1 MSSTTQMK
9 STQAIGKKPQL
20 QLGSQGKAVLEL
32 EELLTKLGVYRQPA
46 KGIFNKSVQF
56 AVKLFQFRVFLPPD
70 GIVGPLT
77 WQVLDT
83 ENPVNMPILRFGSSG
98 KAVAN
103 VQEVLSISKH
113 YGGKIDGEF
122 STLTE
127 KAVRAFQK
135 SFGIEIDGIINQ
147 ETWTALSQIPRGYDP
162 KWFLTRAV
170 SFSGKPGFC
179 RGSAPVPTLPI
190 HDLQAFQGLGLFPSE
205 EPLQRMKQ
213 PWVLDIG
220 LTR

>member
-1 MSSTTQMK
+1 MSPKTQMK
-9 STQAIGKKPQL
+9 STQAIANKPQL

-32 EELLTKLGVYRQPA
+32 EQLLTKLGVYRQPA

-77 WQVLDT
+77 WQVLYT
-83 ENPVNMPILRFGSSG
+83 EAPVNMPILRFGSSG
-98 KAVAN
+98 EAVAT
-103 VQEVLSISKH
+103 VQEVLMISKH
-113 YGGKIDGEF
+113 YGAKIDGEF

-135 SFGIEIDGIINQ
+135 SFGIEADGIVNQ

-162 KWFLTRAV
+162 KWFLA
-170 SFSGKPGFC
+170 
-179 RGSAPVPTLPI
+179 
-190 HDLQAFQGLGLFPSE
+190 
-205 EPLQRMKQ
+205 
-213 PWVLDIG
+213 
-220 LTR
+220 